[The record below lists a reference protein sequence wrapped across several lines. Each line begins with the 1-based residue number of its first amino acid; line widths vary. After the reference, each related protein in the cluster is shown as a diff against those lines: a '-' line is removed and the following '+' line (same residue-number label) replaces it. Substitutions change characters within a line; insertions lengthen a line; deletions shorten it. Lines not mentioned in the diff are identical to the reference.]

1 MYLCRAYLSST
12 QIGLSLTLTPS
23 RKGFYAY
30 LSSIQT
36 FVGEVQTDKDRTF
49 ETALCI
55 SLCYETSVQENS
67 ECELTLLFPTGGV

>member
-12 QIGLSLTLTPS
+12 QIGLSLTLIPS

-36 FVGEVQTDKDRTF
+36 FVGVVQTLIKTEPTRLHGASHYIMRLRF
-49 ETALCI
+49 RKI
-55 SLCYETSVQENS
+55 QSVN
-67 ECELTLLFPTGGV
+67 